1 MKLLSKILSY
11 FFLSNSLL
19 ALVISTYGICMDLY
33 AENTDGLIVYFIF
46 FFLSSSI
53 FFSILKDF
61 LKDK

>member
-19 ALVISTYGICMDLY
+19 ALAISTYGICINLY
-33 AENTDGLIVYFIF
+33 TENTDDLNVYFVF
-46 FFLSSSI
+46 FFITSSI
-53 FFSILKDF
+53 FFSILKGF